1 MREIWKDIE
10 GYEGLYQISN
20 LGRIKSLD
28 RSIER
33 NDGEK
38 RFFRGKI
45 LKLQPDKRG
54 GYYQA
59 VISKNSIHSIVKV
72 HRLVALYFC
81 KGYSKNLV
89 VNHKDGNR
97 QNNVYTNLE
106 WVTQRYN
113 IRHSVIVLGKK
124 PGNGCGAEHVKSIPI
139 YCKDNIGVVSHFAGI
154 RDAARS
160 LHIDSSSIC
169 KVLKGKLKMYHSLR
183 FFYESTTPQK

>member
-1 MREIWKDIE
+1 MKEIWKDIK
-10 GYEGLYQISN
+10 GYDGLYQISN

-28 RSIER
+28 RTIER
-33 NDGEK
+33 SDGKK
-38 RFFRGKI
+38 RFLCGKI

-59 VISKNSIHSIVKV
+59 VISKNSVRSVAKV

-106 WVTQRYN
+106 WVTQRDN

-139 YCKDNIGVVSHFAGI
+139 HCKDKNGVVSHFAGI
-154 RDAARS
+154 RDAARA
-160 LHIDSSSIC
+160 LHIHSSCIC
-169 KVLKGKLKMYHSLR
+169 KVLKGKRKMYHNLR